1 MCDEHGRS
9 GPVRYLLDNFDVS
22 TNAEFSELVPEHRSV
37 ESELSRSDRWYCHNA
52 AHPSGLESYLDEAL
66 PICEVSFPRSQG
78 GENPRNIL
86 NSRQLTVHYVRDVEV
101 FGARETLYGIVA
113 GIYDLDGE

>member
-1 MCDEHGRS
+1 MSMDVAAQS
-9 GPVRYLLDNFDVS
+9 GTFLTIS
-22 TNAEFSELVPEHRSV
+22 TCPLMLSSPS
-37 ESELSRSDRWYCHNA
+37 LSRSIAVWKVNFHVQIVGTVTMRPTSRSEA
-52 AHPSGLESYLDEAL
+52 YLDEAL

-86 NSRQLTVHYVRDVEV
+86 DSRQLTVHYVRNVEV